1 MLKNIIS
8 NRLSVE
14 FGNPELTDTDDQDF
28 EEEADVITNMDGKA
42 VQLAIELLAH
52 GYAKRHVSGNFNF
65 KVTGAKINVSDD
77 RVLSAACQLTFT
89 VPPEACNTSGAMFGG
104 NVPCI
109 TDIITTCLLIAA
121 DIKSKGE
128 WVYST
133 TMALNSEF
141 VRPSRADEEV
151 IMQTGIEKYGKMMIF
166 TYADYFLKDED
177 DKPNPLTG
185 LYDCNLGKLLYRT
198 RHQKYVT
205 KLRLRR
211 EMIPTNRARAIWDE
225 LLVMLGKSKGLPVEA
240 KNDNS
245 TMLRSKL

>member
-1 MLKNIIS
+1 
-8 NRLSVE
+8 
-14 FGNPELTDTDDQDF
+14 
-28 EEEADVITNMDGKA
+28 MDGKA

-89 VPPEACNTSGAMFGG
+89 VPPEACNTSGAMFG
-104 NVPCI
+104 
-109 TDIITTCLLIAA
+109 AA